1 MNKPRV
7 YYDSQSDVL
16 YLLIKEGEEERFVE
30 VAEGINVELDE
41 TGQVLGIEIIGLS
54 RVLRQV
60 LGPERL
66 AAMVQGT
73 NP

>member
-7 YYDSQSDVL
+7 YYDPQSDVL

-41 TGQVLGIEIIGLS
+41 TGQILGIEILGLS

-66 AAMVQGT
+66 ATIAQEG
-73 NP
+73 